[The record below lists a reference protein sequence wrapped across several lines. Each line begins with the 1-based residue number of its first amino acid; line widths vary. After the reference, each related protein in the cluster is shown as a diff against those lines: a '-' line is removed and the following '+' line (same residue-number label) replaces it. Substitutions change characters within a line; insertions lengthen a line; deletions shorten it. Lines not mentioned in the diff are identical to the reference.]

1 MWISIS
7 LILLLKF
14 SVVWTHHILS
24 VHSGGWTGNILLPL
38 KILSSNTASKFE
50 KRCNISEKQHISEDE
65 VYWNCFIFTEKLSGR
80 YRDFL
85 NNLWPTHV
93 WPPPLWTSHT
103 AVVHSL
109 QWMNLHWHI
118 VITEIP
124 WFTLEFTL
132 VVVHSVALDKYIMT
146 YIALWAI
153 VHGVAKS
160 QSRLSMHADADI
172 HPCNIIGVF
181 SLP

>member
-24 VHSGGWTGNILLPL
+24 IHSGGWTGNILLPL

-85 NNLWPTHV
+85 NNLWAYTCMTTSVVDITHGSGTFVTVDEPTLTHRNHRNSLV
-93 WPPPLWTSHT
+93 YLR
-103 AVVHSL
+103 VHSCCTFCGFGQIYNDIYSL
-109 QWMNLHWHI
+109 VGYSPWGCQESKP
-118 VITEIP
+118 TEHARRCRHP
-124 WFTLEFTL
+124 
-132 VVVHSVALDKYIMT
+132 
-146 YIALWAI
+146 
-153 VHGVAKS
+153 
-160 QSRLSMHADADI
+160 SM
-172 HPCNIIGVF
+172 
-181 SLP
+181 